1 MLVVSLPS
9 QVLREKTDDWRLTT
23 RIEYD
28 RNSREQ
34 QPPEPPHPTNFMAKK
49 LALLMLGVC
58 LAASFALAQT
68 KTVHPAL
75 RPPKGATVAIVIFE
89 DLECPDCARAAPLV
103 EEASRTYKIPVVRHD
118 FPLQMHPWAYD
129 AAVLARYFDTKSK
142 AIGNEFRDTVF
153 KHQLEISK
161 DTLRAF
167 AEKFALAHKID
178 LPFVVDPDGKLAAKI
193 EADRTAGT
201 ELGLQHTPTLYVVSN
216 KHTGTPFVEVVD
228 RSQLFQLIDSMKK
241 E

>member
-1 MLVVSLPS
+1 M
-9 QVLREKTDDWRLTT
+9 
-23 RIEYD
+23 
-28 RNSREQ
+28 
-34 QPPEPPHPTNFMAKK
+34 MKK
-49 LALLMLGVC
+49 LALLVLSVGM
-58 LAASFALAQT
+58 AASFALAQT
-68 KTVHPAL
+68 QTVHPAL
-75 RPPKGATVAIVIFE
+75 RPPKGASVAIVIFE

-142 AIGNEFRDTVF
+142 ALGNEFRDTVF
-153 KHQLEISK
+153 KHQLEITK
-161 DTLRAF
+161 DTLRSF
-167 AEKFALAHKID
+167 AEKFAAAHKID

-216 KHTGTPFVEVVD
+216 KRTGTPFVEVVD
-228 RSQLFQLIDSMKK
+228 RTQLFQLIDSMKK